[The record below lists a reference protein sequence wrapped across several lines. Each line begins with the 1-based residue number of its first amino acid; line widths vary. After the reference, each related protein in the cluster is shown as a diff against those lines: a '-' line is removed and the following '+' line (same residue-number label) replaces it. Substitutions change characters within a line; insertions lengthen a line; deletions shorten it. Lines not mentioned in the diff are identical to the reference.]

1 MMRARRIF
9 VAGATGVTGRQ
20 VLSRARQLKL
30 AVLPHVRPKHASASD
45 LGTEAAVLSLSDQP
59 ALTKEL
65 QGCTTVMQLIGTTRK
80 RFGQGDTYET
90 SDVGTTRD
98 LVQASTGAGIDH
110 FILLSSLGAGS
121 PIGAYL
127 KAKARAEE
135 LVRNSGIPFTIFRPS
150 ALVGG
155 GHHPPP
161 GMATL
166 TRWLHLQRW
175 KPIPVEHLAA
185 ALAYVASARACLGEI
200 LEGNSLWNAAK

>member
-1 MMRARRIF
+1 M
-9 VAGATGVTGRQ
+9 AGATGVTGRQ
-20 VLSRARQLKL
+20 VLSRARHLQLP
-30 AVLPHVRPKHASASD
+30 VVPHVRPERAPVSN
-45 LGTEAAVLSLSDQP
+45 LGAEAAVFPLSDQT

-65 QGCTTVMQLIGTTRK
+65 RGCTTVMQLIGTTRK
-80 RFGQGDTYET
+80 RFAQGDTYET

-98 LVQASTGAGIDH
+98 LVQASLSAGIDH

-121 PIGAYL
+121 PVGAYL

-150 ALVGG
+150 AFIGG

-166 TRWLHLQRW
+166 TGWLHLERW
-175 KPIPVEHLAA
+175 KPIPVEDLAA
-185 ALAYVASARACLGEI
+185 ALAHVALLRACLGEI
-200 LEGNSLWNAAK
+200 LEGNSLWNAVRAAKA